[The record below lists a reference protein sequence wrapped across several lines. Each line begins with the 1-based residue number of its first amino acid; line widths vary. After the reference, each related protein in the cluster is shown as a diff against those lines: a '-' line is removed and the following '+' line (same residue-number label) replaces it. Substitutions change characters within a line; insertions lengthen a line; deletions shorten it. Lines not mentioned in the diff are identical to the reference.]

1 MAWTPDATDLYYINQ
16 YNTEQSTGISGE
28 ELYYAQLNNG
38 FDFNSAYLEEAQNL
52 EDIANGLTT
61 DQKYQIKATYD
72 SAKATGNTKL
82 AKIMDEVFKYGK
94 VALEILVGT
103 GIIKT
108 ASNINPGTID
118 VDAYDQN
125 VALSKQA
132 VANKST
138 GSTNTPQSNS
148 TYFGIDFSSPIVWL
162 IIIGIVILFFAFN
175 SSSNKPQQVY
185 IPQQPARR

>member
-1 MAWTPDATDLYYINQ
+1 MAWTPDATDLFFSKVYD
-16 YNTEQSTGISGE
+16 TEQKTGLSGE
-28 ELYYAQLNNG
+28 QIYYSLLDNG
-38 FDFNSAYLEEAQNL
+38 FDFNNAFLEEAQKLADYDNS
-52 EDIANGLTT
+52 LTT

-94 VALEILVGT
+94 TALDILVST

-108 ASNINPGTID
+108 ASRISPDTVD

-138 GSTNTPQSNS
+138 GTNNTPQSNS

-162 IIIGIVILFFAFN
+162 IIIGIVVLIFAFN
-175 SSSNKPQQVY
+175 SSSKPQQVY
-185 IPQQPARR
+185 IPQQPARK